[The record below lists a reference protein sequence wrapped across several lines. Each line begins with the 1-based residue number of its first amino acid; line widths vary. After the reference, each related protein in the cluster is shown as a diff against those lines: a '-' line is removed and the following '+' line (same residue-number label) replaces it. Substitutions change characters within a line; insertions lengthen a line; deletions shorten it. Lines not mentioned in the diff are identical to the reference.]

1 MRKGVIA
8 IALASSAC
16 GASVQ
21 NEAQEAVARDLRDPA
36 SAQFRDVKVY
46 PKYVCGEVNGKNGV
60 GAYAGFTRFWYN
72 RETKEYAIDPRGQDG
87 DEIDRTN
94 QRIFEGTVETFC
106 KDSAA

>member
-36 SAQFRDVKVY
+36 SAQFRDVKIY

-60 GAYAGFTRFWYN
+60 GAYVGFTRFWYN